1 MMKAGVKTTIR
12 LFKRH
17 VVRLITIIAI
27 ILVSVGFMAGI
38 GEVEKTMRLAV
49 NERYIDSNLSD
60 VYLKSTNPYGFTQE
74 EISKIEQRFGAD
86 NTEKSF
92 SYEYEEEGEVFRVYS
107 YDLQASLINK
117 LELLEGRFP
126 VAADEIVAER
136 ETELFPRYDVGEKV
150 TLQGKTYTVC
160 GIVENPLLSLKKDER
175 SFMFSNA
182 YLRNVFYI
190 QADNLPM
197 VNDIHA
203 LLKNRDLFDAYNAE
217 YETEIREMKA
227 ELETE
232 LGKENVIVLSLYE
245 NGGLYSIVAY
255 AEKVGLIA
263 VAFVVFFLLVTL
275 LVVYSTMS
283 RLFEEERSQIACQ
296 KTLGYGDKQTI
307 ARYVLFVAVGI
318 LIGGALALPVGYGM
332 LRVIYFAFTS
342 HYSMPAFPSGI
353 RFGYY
358 LFSFAVIFVFN
369 TLLAFISGI
378 RNVKGSPALLL
389 TPKAPKSGKK
399 VLLERVP
406 LLWNRLSFKYKSTL
420 RNVLLFKS
428 RFLMTVISVIGST
441 VLVFAG
447 MGLLDCARLRENAF
461 AISAVAI
468 LVLVFSAVLCA
479 LVVYNLTNINVSERK
494 REIATLMVLGYHDKE
509 VTGYIYRE
517 IYIMSLIGALLG
529 VPLGVAFLDI
539 VFGLIDFGTL
549 SDINWWTYVLT
560 PLLTMSF
567 SFISTRLLRKKIV
580 KTDMNASLK
589 SLE

>member
-1 MMKAGVKTTIR
+1 MKAGVKTTIR

-17 VVRLITIIAI
+17 AVRLITIIAI

-49 NERYIDSNLSD
+49 NERYINSNLSD

-74 EISKIEQRFGAD
+74 EISQIEQRFGVD

-92 SYEYEEEGEVFRVYS
+92 SYEYEEDGEVFRVYS

-126 VAADEIVAER
+126 IAVDEIVAER

-190 QADNLPM
+190 QTDNLPM

-245 NGGLYSIVAY
+245 NAGLYSIVAY

-307 ARYVLFVAVGI
+307 ARYVFFVAVGI
-318 LIGGALALPVGYGM
+318 LIGGVLALPVGYGM

-399 VLLERVP
+399 VLLERIP

-428 RFLMTVISVIGST
+428 RFLMTVVSVIGST

>member
-1 MMKAGVKTTIR
+1 MKAGVKTTIR

-74 EISKIEQRFGAD
+74 EISKIEQRFGVD

-92 SYEYEEEGEVFRVYS
+92 SYEYEEDGEVFRVYS

-126 VAADEIVAER
+126 IAADEIVAER

-175 SFMFSNA
+175 SFMFSDA

-190 QADNLPM
+190 QADNLPI

-203 LLKNRDLFDAYNAE
+203 LIKNRDLFNAYNAE

-245 NGGLYSIVAY
+245 NAGLYSIVAY

-318 LIGGALALPVGYGM
+318 LIGGVLALPVGYGM

-399 VLLERVP
+399 VLLERIP
-406 LLWNRLSFKYKSTL
+406 LLWNRLSFKYKSTI

-428 RFLMTVISVIGST
+428 RFLMTIVSVIGST

>member
-1 MMKAGVKTTIR
+1 MKAGVKTTIR

-17 VVRLITIIAI
+17 AVRLITIIAI

-49 NERYIDSNLSD
+49 NERYINSNLSD

-74 EISKIEQRFGAD
+74 EISQIEQRFGVD

-92 SYEYEEEGEVFRVYS
+92 SYEYEEGGEVFRVYS
-107 YDLQASLINK
+107 YDLQASSINK

-126 VAADEIVAER
+126 IAVDEIVAER

-190 QADNLPM
+190 QTDNLPM

-245 NGGLYSIVAY
+245 NAGLYSIVAY

-307 ARYVLFVAVGI
+307 ARYVFFVAVGI
-318 LIGGALALPVGYGM
+318 LIGGVLALPVGYGM

-399 VLLERVP
+399 VLLERIP

-428 RFLMTVISVIGST
+428 RFLMTVVSVIGST

>member
-1 MMKAGVKTTIR
+1 MKAGVKTTIR

-74 EISKIEQRFGAD
+74 EISHIEQRFGAD

-92 SYEYEEEGEVFRVYS
+92 SYEYEEDGEVFRVYS

-126 VAADEIVAER
+126 IAADEIVAER
-136 ETELFPRYDVGEKV
+136 ETELFPRYEVGEKV

-190 QADNLPM
+190 QTDNLPM
-197 VNDIHA
+197 INDIHA

-245 NGGLYSIVAY
+245 NAGLYSIVAY

-307 ARYVLFVAVGI
+307 ARYVFFVAVGI

-399 VLLERVP
+399 VLLERIP

-428 RFLMTVISVIGST
+428 RFLMTVVSVIGST

-560 PLLTMSF
+560 PLLTMLF
-567 SFISTRLLRKKIV
+567 SFISTRLLRKNIV

>member
-1 MMKAGVKTTIR
+1 MKAGAKTTIR

-74 EISKIEQRFGAD
+74 EISQIEQRFGAD

-92 SYEYEEEGEVFRVYS
+92 SYEYEEDGEVFRVYS

-126 VAADEIVAER
+126 IAVDEIVAER

-190 QADNLPM
+190 QTDNLPM
-197 VNDIHA
+197 VNDIHT

-245 NGGLYSIVAY
+245 NAGLYSIVAY

-307 ARYVLFVAVGI
+307 ARYVFFVAVGI

-369 TLLAFISGI
+369 TLLAFIRGI

-399 VLLERVP
+399 VLLERIP

-428 RFLMTVISVIGST
+428 RFFMTVVSVIGST